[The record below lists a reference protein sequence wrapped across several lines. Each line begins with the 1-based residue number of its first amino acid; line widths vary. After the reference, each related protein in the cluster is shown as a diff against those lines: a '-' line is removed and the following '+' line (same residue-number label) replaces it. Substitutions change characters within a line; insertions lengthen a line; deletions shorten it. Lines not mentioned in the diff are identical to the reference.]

1 MSELRKDPIVSRW
14 VIISEERGKRPSD
27 YVPDEKKR
35 KPMHCPFCEGNEH
48 TTPLEVMAYRPPDSP
63 SNKPGWYLRVV
74 PNKFPALQIEGE
86 INPRG
91 EGIFDLMHG
100 IGAHEV
106 IIETPYHQKTIT
118 DLNDTEFG
126 NILYAYRDRILD
138 LKRDSRFKY
147 ILIFKNQGE
156 AAGATVDHTHSQ
168 LIATPVVPKAV
179 QEELL
184 GAKHHYDM
192 KERCIYCDVI
202 RQEISQAK
210 RIVTENEKFVSM
222 APFAARFPFETWI
235 LPKQHLS
242 HFEMQPDSHY
252 LPLAQIFKET
262 LQRLNMSLDNPPYN
276 YVLHTAPV
284 NKTDDAQ
291 AYHWH
296 IEIMPKLTKVAGFE
310 WGSGF
315 FINPTPPESAAEFL
329 RQVKLSDNN

>member
-27 YVPDEKKR
+27 FVPDEKMK
-35 KPMHCPFCEGNEH
+35 KAIHCPFCEGNEH
-48 TTPLEVMAYRPPDSP
+48 TTPGEVMSYRPPHSER
-63 SNKPGWYLRVV
+63 NKPGWYLRVV
-74 PNKFPALQIEGE
+74 PNKFPALQVEGE
-86 INPRG
+86 TNPRA

-106 IIETPYHQKTIT
+106 IIETPYHQKDIT
-118 DLNDTEFG
+118 DLNNTEFG

-138 LKRDSRFKY
+138 LKRDTRFKY
-147 ILIFKNQGE
+147 ILIFKNQGS

-179 QEELL
+179 LEELR
-184 GAKHHYDM
+184 GASHHYEM
-192 KERCIYCDVI
+192 KERCIFCDVI

-210 RIVTENEKFVSM
+210 RIVIENEKFVSLE
-222 APFAARFPFETWI
+222 PFAARFPFETWI
-235 LPKQHLS
+235 LPKHHQS

-252 LPLAQIFKET
+252 LPLAEIFKET
-262 LQRLNMSLDNPPYN
+262 LQRLNIALDNPPYN

-284 NKTDDAQ
+284 NKTDDANS
-291 AYHWH
+291 YHWH

-315 FINPTPPESAAEFL
+315 FINPTPPENAAEYL
-329 RQVKLSDNN
+329 KQVKLVETN